1 MRLADICGRQ
11 RPPLP
16 FGVWPLLFAQYC
28 LCTFTAISFGALFDA
43 YLLVLHG
50 SNTFV
55 GSVATAGG
63 VAAVAVAIPA
73 GWALDKWNKPVML
86 RWNLIAGILAVLA
99 LAASVPV
106 AFTPLV
112 VASSVLAALHMQ
124 FFGVTVPV
132 LITELTTAGDERTR
146 AFGNS
151 QSSLSLGQATGPA
164 IQLAF
169 TYILG
174 TDEWTIDQL
183 RWVLLIG
190 IALFFP
196 YSWQVWRV
204 KQGCDVNL
212 AERTRLLEVS
222 MTEAPLNA
230 NTELP
235 SVVAVDSDGQ
245 GVEDHVESGAQD
257 VAANVDA
264 PGASHAKTA
273 GDAETNSLPSDVD
286 ESTPRSHWIVAVL
299 LELTGFFTAVGSG
312 MTFKFWPLFFKE
324 DFGFNPAQVCM
335 MQLGIWLAI
344 AVAAQF
350 VGSLARVMG
359 RLPAIIVTHY
369 GGTAFLFVISLVS
382 FPTPVTVVLVIVRN
396 ALMNMNN
403 PLLQSCLMDVVPAK
417 HRGKWTAFM
426 SLKRMTWSGSAFV
439 GGWLSDQ
446 RDYRFAF
453 LITACFHMLS
463 GSFLLL
469 VPCFK
474 KF

>member
-1 MRLADICGRQ
+1 MSLAGITDREQ
-11 RPPLP
+11 RPLP
-16 FGVWPLLFAQYC
+16 FGVWPLLLAQYC
-28 LCTFTAISFGALFDA
+28 LLTFTSISFGALFDA

-63 VAAVAVAIPA
+63 LAAVAVAIPA
-73 GWALDKWNKPVML
+73 GWALDTWNKPLML
-86 RWNLIAGILAVLA
+86 RWNLVAGILAVVA
-99 LAASVPV
+99 LVVSVPA

-112 VASSVLAALHMQ
+112 VTSSVLAALHGQM
-124 FFGVTVPV
+124 FGVTVPV
-132 LITELTTAGDERTR
+132 LITELTTAGNERTK

-151 QSSLSLGQATGPA
+151 QSLLSLGQATGPA
-164 IQLAF
+164 LQLLF
-169 TYILG
+169 TYILR

-183 RWVLLIG
+183 RWILLVG
-190 IALFFP
+190 VALFIP
-196 YSWQVWRV
+196 YMFFVWRV
-204 KQGCDVNL
+204 KKGYDRNL

-222 MTEAPLNA
+222 MTEAPFDA
-230 NTELP
+230 DMELP
-235 SVVAVDSDGQ
+235 RVVAGKSNGRD
-245 GVEDHVESGAQD
+245 VEGPAASKGHD
-257 VAANVDA
+257 VATNADA
-264 PGASHAKTA
+264 YIKAVGSVKVNDSP
-273 GDAETNSLPSDVD
+273 AEVD
-286 ESTPRSHWIVAVL
+286 EATPRAYWIVAIL

-344 AVAAQF
+344 AAAAQL
-350 VGSLARVMG
+350 VSPLARVTG
-359 RLPAIIVTHY
+359 RLPAIIITHY
-369 GGTAFLFVISLVS
+369 GGTAFLFVISLIK

-403 PLLQSCLMDVVPAK
+403 PLLQSVLMDVVPAK

-439 GGWLSDQ
+439 GGWLSDH

-453 LITACFHMLS
+453 LITAIAHTLS